1 VPHVPAT
8 DSLIGRTVA
17 HYRIVEKLGGGGMGV
32 VYKAEDVKLHRFVAL
47 KFLPDEVAK
56 DPQSLAR
63 FQREAQA
70 ASALNHANICTIYE
84 IGDQHGEAFI
94 AMEFLDGL
102 TLKHRI
108 AGKPVETD
116 VLLDLAIEIADALD
130 AAHGKGIVHR
140 DIKPANIFVTE
151 RGHAKILDFGLA
163 KVKVTGGGV
172 SKATVAE
179 DLTEGVSAEHLTSP
193 GSTIGTVAYMSPEQ
207 ARAKE
212 LDARSDL
219 FSFGAVLY
227 EMSTGRMPFR
237 GDSAATIFEAIL
249 NRAPIPA
256 VRLNPCL
263 PHKLEDV
270 INKALE
276 KDCNLRYQHA
286 ADMRTDLQR
295 LKRDADSGKWSG
307 DRQARPLTA
316 IPTGAKHQSIVVLP
330 FTNMSS
336 DSENEFF
343 ADGITEEIINALSQ
357 ISDLRVVARSSS
369 FSFKGKH
376 IDLRL
381 IGEQLNVRT
390 VLEGSVRKAGN
401 RLRITAQLVN
411 VADGYHLWSQ
421 RYDREVQDVFE
432 IQEEIARAIAGK
444 LKVTLT
450 ADSESPLVKAGTSH
464 LEAYQLYLKGR
475 ILLDRRGVGM
485 QSSLACFEQALKL
498 DPHYAQA
505 SASLADN
512 LTMLAFYGFAP
523 PESCFPACK
532 KAAEDAVELD
542 PSLAEAHN
550 ALACAYLLRDWDH
563 PRAQK
568 EFLKA
573 IELNPRYVPGHAL
586 YALFYLGSAKGQFD
600 ESIRHA
606 RLAVEIDPLSS
617 YAFGILAYVYAMAGQ
632 YQNALVEVKT
642 AASLDPESFFAQW
655 VLLNSSRWHGDFD
668 TAVTAGKNALSLSG
682 RSPYAL
688 SPLAMTYAAIG
699 KLHETAA
706 LYRELLAR
714 AESEYVSPA
723 QLSGP
728 ALALGHSDEAMTFI
742 EQAFAMR
749 DPWFKIWAKYIPDFA
764 PLRNNPRF
772 LEILEGLNPI

>member
-1 VPHVPAT
+1 VPAT
-8 DSLIGRTVA
+8 DSLIGQTVA

-130 AAHGKGIVHR
+130 AAHGKGIIHR

-163 KVKVTGGGV
+163 KVKVTGGGD

-207 ARAKE
+207 ARAKQ

-295 LKRDADSGKWSG
+295 LKRDADSGKWPG

-390 VLEGSVRKAGN
+390 VLEGSIRKAGN

-450 ADSESPLVKAGTSH
+450 ADRESPLVKAGTSH

-550 ALACAYLLRDWDH
+550 ALACAYLLGDWDH

-573 IELNPRYVPGHAL
+573 IELNPRYVSGHAL

-617 YAFGILAYVYAMAGQ
+617 YAFGILAYAYAMAGQ
-632 YQNALVEVKT
+632 YQNALVEVRT

-688 SPLAMTYAAIG
+688 SPLVMTYAAIG

>member
-1 VPHVPAT
+1 
-8 DSLIGRTVA
+8 
-17 HYRIVEKLGGGGMGV
+17 
-32 VYKAEDVKLHRFVAL
+32 
-47 KFLPDEVAK
+47 
-56 DPQSLAR
+56 
-63 FQREAQA
+63 
-70 ASALNHANICTIYE
+70 
-84 IGDQHGEAFI
+84 
-94 AMEFLDGL
+94 
-102 TLKHRI
+102 
-108 AGKPVETD
+108 
-116 VLLDLAIEIADALD
+116 
-130 AAHGKGIVHR
+130 
-140 DIKPANIFVTE
+140 
-151 RGHAKILDFGLA
+151 
-163 KVKVTGGGV
+163 
-172 SKATVAE
+172 
-179 DLTEGVSAEHLTSP
+179 
-193 GSTIGTVAYMSPEQ
+193 
-207 ARAKE
+207 
-212 LDARSDL
+212 
-219 FSFGAVLY
+219 
-227 EMSTGRMPFR
+227 
-237 GDSAATIFEAIL
+237 
-249 NRAPIPA
+249 
-256 VRLNPCL
+256 
-263 PHKLEDV
+263 
-270 INKALE
+270 
-276 KDCNLRYQHA
+276 
-286 ADMRTDLQR
+286 
-295 LKRDADSGKWSG
+295 
-307 DRQARPLTA
+307 
-316 IPTGAKHQSIVVLP
+316 
-330 FTNMSS
+330 
-336 DSENEFF
+336 
-343 ADGITEEIINALSQ
+343 
-357 ISDLRVVARSSS
+357 
-369 FSFKGKH
+369 
-376 IDLRL
+376 
-381 IGEQLNVRT
+381 
-390 VLEGSVRKAGN
+390 
-401 RLRITAQLVN
+401 
-411 VADGYHLWSQ
+411 
-421 RYDREVQDVFE
+421 
-432 IQEEIARAIAGK
+432 
-444 LKVTLT
+444 
-450 ADSESPLVKAGTSH
+450 
-464 LEAYQLYLKGR
+464 
-475 ILLDRRGVGM
+475 M

-573 IELNPRYVPGHAL
+573 IELNPRYVSGHAL

-606 RLAVEIDPLSS
+606 KLAVEIDPLSS

-764 PLRNNPRF
+764 SLRNNPRF

>member
-1 VPHVPAT
+1 MAE
-8 DSLIGRTVA
+8 SLPLPGQTIS
-17 HYRIVEKLGGGGMGV
+17 HYRILEKLGSGGMGV
-32 VYKAEDVKLHRFVAL
+32 VYKAEDTRLHRFVAL
-47 KFLPDEVAK
+47 KFLPAEVAR
-56 DPQSLAR
+56 DPQALGR

-70 ASALNHANICTIYE
+70 ASALNHPNICTIH
-84 IGDQHGEAFI
+84 DAGEQDHRAFI
-94 AMEFLDGL
+94 AMEFLEGE
-102 TLKHRI
+102 TLKHTI
-108 AGKPVETD
+108 AGRAMELD
-116 VLLDLAIEIADALD
+116 QLLPLAIEVTDALD
-130 AAHGKGIVHR
+130 AAHSQGIVHR
-140 DIKPANIFVTE
+140 DIKPQNIFVTK

-163 KVKVTGGGV
+163 KV
-172 SKATVAE
+172 
-179 DLTEGVSAEHLTSP
+179 VSAKSTPTDAETRATLEIDPDQLTSP
-193 GSTIGTVAYMSPEQ
+193 GTMLGTIAYMSPEQ

-212 LDARSDL
+212 LDGRSDL

-256 VRLNPCL
+256 VQLNPCL

-330 FTNMSS
+330 FTKMSS

-390 VLEGSVRKAGN
+390 VLEGSVRKARN

-432 IQEEIARAIAGK
+432 IKEEIARAIAGK

-498 DPHYAQA
+498 DPHYAPA
-505 SASLADN
+505 SASLAAN

-568 EFLKA
+568 EFLRA

-682 RSPYAL
+682 RTPYAL

-764 PLRNNPRF
+764 SLRNNPRF